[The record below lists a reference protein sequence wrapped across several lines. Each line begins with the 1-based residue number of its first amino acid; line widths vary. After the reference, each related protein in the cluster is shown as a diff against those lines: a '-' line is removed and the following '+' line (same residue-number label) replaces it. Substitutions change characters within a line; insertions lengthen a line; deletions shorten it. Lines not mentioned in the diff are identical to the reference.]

1 MHILKLSMVQRYK
14 VKRWEKIIS
23 SGKRDLAN
31 ELPRSFW
38 SNPDESY
45 VEFFIKQ
52 GANPLANIALDAK
65 PLSGYRNPIH
75 EIAAFNPNSNV
86 LREIINYAGSFDYFD
101 TMVGQLPLG
110 CVMVNNR
117 NAPKIDLFPD
127 NAKVLIDFGT
137 NLSRVFQ
144 PLQTSAIHVAVTAP
158 EDFDFVLSKCLAVN
172 TAPEAAWGNYVV
184 VNQTPLACAAGA
196 GRLWACKRLVE
207 SGADVEGRNGDISPL
222 TACVSALT
230 TPHRDFRY
238 DEDLILCAEYLIN
251 SGAQKHVFFK
261 GIDRDTRGWIKHIT
275 VEEAR
280 FQVESLFFH

>member
-1 MHILKLSMVQRYK
+1 MQKLSILQRYK
-14 VKRWEKIIS
+14 VKHWEKIIS

-65 PLSGYRNPIH
+65 PLPEYRNPIH
-75 EIAAFNPNSNV
+75 EVAAFNPNSNV
-86 LREIINYAGSFDYFD
+86 LRELISYAGSFDYFD
-101 TMVGQLPLG
+101 TMIGQLPIG
-110 CVMVNNR
+110 CVMANNR
-117 NAPKIDLFPD
+117 HAPKRELFPD

-137 NLSRVFQ
+137 NLACSFQ
-144 PLQTSAIHVAVTAP
+144 PLQTSAIHMAVTAP
-158 EDFDFVLSKCLAVN
+158 EDFEFVLSQCLAVK
-172 TAPEAAWGNYVV
+172 TALEAAWGNDVV

-196 GRLWACKRLVE
+196 GRLWACKKLVE
-207 SGADVEGRNGDISPL
+207 NGADVEGRNGDISPL

-230 TPHRDFRY
+230 TPYRDFRY
-238 DEDLILCAEYLIN
+238 DDDLILCAEYLIN
-251 SGAQKHVFFK
+251 CGAQKHVFHK
-261 GIDRDTRGWIKHIT
+261 GIACDTRGWIERIT

-280 FQVESLFFH
+280 SQVESLFFH